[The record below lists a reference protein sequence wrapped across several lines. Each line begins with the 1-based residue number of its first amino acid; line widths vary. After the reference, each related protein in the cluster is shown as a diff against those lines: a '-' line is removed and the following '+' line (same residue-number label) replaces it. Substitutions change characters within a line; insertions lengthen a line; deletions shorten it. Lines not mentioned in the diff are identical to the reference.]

1 MSQQLESTLRLSGA
15 LTSQELEISL
25 SQANAQKISLW
36 DLLIEQRRLP
46 EDTVA
51 EGFSSWLSLPRVR
64 LDSAVIQPSAV
75 KAVGER
81 LARKHTCVPVR
92 LTAKSL
98 VLAMANP
105 LDRTA
110 IEEVA
115 FASSREVQPVVASR
129 AEILVAI
136 DKHYGTPVTA
146 EAGGGGG
153 GLQLPASPGSA
164 ASWISI

>member
-1 MSQQLESTLRLSGA
+1 MKQQLEPTLRRSGA

-25 SQANAQKISLW
+25 NQANEQKISLW

-46 EDTVA
+46 EETVA

-75 KAVGER
+75 KAVAER

-98 VLAMANP
+98 VL
-105 LDRTA
+105 
-110 IEEVA
+110 
-115 FASSREVQPVVASR
+115 
-129 AEILVAI
+129 
-136 DKHYGTPVTA
+136 
-146 EAGGGGG
+146 
-153 GLQLPASPGSA
+153 
-164 ASWISI
+164 